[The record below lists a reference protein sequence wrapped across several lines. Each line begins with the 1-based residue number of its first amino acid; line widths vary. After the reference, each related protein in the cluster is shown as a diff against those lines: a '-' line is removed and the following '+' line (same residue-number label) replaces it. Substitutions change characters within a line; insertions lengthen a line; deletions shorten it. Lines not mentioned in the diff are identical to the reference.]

1 MFLVSHPPVALL
13 SLFHHLDLLP
23 LSNLL
28 EYLLVV
34 SQMLFLAVHLDLSF
48 AALPLVRSVL
58 YVLLRILDRGYHYLV
73 YLLLL

>member
-13 SLFHHLDLLP
+13 LLFHYLDLLP
-23 LSNLL
+23 LSSLL

-34 SQMLFLAVHLDLSF
+34 SQMLFLVVHLDLSF
-48 AALPLVRSVL
+48 VALPLVRSVL

-73 YLLLL
+73 YL